1 MLLAGILLKMGG
13 YGLIRMNAE
22 LLPEAHAKLAPI
34 LIVLGVVNIIYAA
47 LTSFAQRNLK
57 RKIAY
62 SSISHMGFVVIG
74 FASFTDLGMSGAVL
88 QMVSH
93 GLIGASLFFLVGATY
108 DRTHTL
114 MLDEMGGVGQQMPKI
129 FSMFTVC
136 SMASLALP
144 GMSGFVAEL
153 MIFVGFANSDAFSLP
168 FRVIVVILAA
178 IGVILTPVYL
188 LSMLRE
194 IFYGPKNE
202 ELESH
207 QRLIDAEPRE
217 IFVIACLLIPIIG
230 IGFYPKVLTQVYDAK
245 TMQLTE
251 RLRGVIP
258 ALVQAD
264 RREAIAI
271 EAAKPAPVL
280 R

>member
-13 YGLIRMNAE
+13 YALIRMNAQM
-22 LLPEAHAKLAPI
+22 LPDAHAYFAPA
-34 LIVLGVVNIIYAA
+34 LVVLGVVNIIYAA

-62 SSISHMGFVVIG
+62 SSISHMGFVLIG
-74 FASFTDLGMSGAVL
+74 IASFTDLGLSGAVL

-114 MLDEMGGVGQQMPKI
+114 MLDEMGGVGKKMQKI
-129 FSMFTVC
+129 FAMFTTC

-153 MIFVGFANSDAFSLP
+153 MVFVGFATSDAYNPTFK
-168 FRVIVVILAA
+168 VIVIFLMAV
-178 IGVILTPVYL
+178 GVILTPIYL

-194 IFYGPKNE
+194 IFYGQENE
-202 ELESH
+202 ELVSH
-207 QRLIDAEPRE
+207 QNLIDAEPRE
-217 IFVIACLLIPIIG
+217 VFIIACLLIPIIG
-230 IGFYPKVLTQVYDAK
+230 IGFYPKLLTQMYDA
-245 TMQLTE
+245 TTVQLTA
-251 RLRGVIP
+251 RLRGSVP
-258 ALVQAD
+258 TLLANKAVENVSLT
-264 RREAIAI
+264 
-271 EAAKPAPVL
+271 APIIGN
-280 R
+280 